1 MLSIQFAL
9 KEPSMK
15 PLAKAAVLPALA
27 LLALSGCEVKV
38 DNQSKAN
45 LENTADSVGD
55 TLGNAAD
62 AVGNVADSAGQAI
75 ENGADAIGNKVG
87 KIDVDVK
94 AGDNKAADNKAADG
108 NKQ

>member
-1 MLSIQFAL
+1 
-9 KEPSMK
+9 MK
-15 PLAKAAVLPALA
+15 PYPKAAALPAFA
-27 LLALSGCEVKV
+27 LLALAGCQVNV

-55 TLGNAAD
+55 ALGNAAD
-62 AVGNVADSAGQAI
+62 AVGNVADSAGAAV

-87 KIDVDVK
+87 DIAVDVK
-94 AGDNKAADNKAADG
+94 AGGNKAADDNKSADG

>member
-1 MLSIQFAL
+1 
-9 KEPSMK
+9 MK
-15 PLAKAAVLPALA
+15 PYPKAALPALA
-27 LLALSGCEVKV
+27 LVALAGCQVNV

-45 LENTADSVGD
+45 LENTADSLGD
-55 TLGNAAD
+55 AVGNAAD

-87 KIDVDVK
+87 KIDVNVK
-94 AGDNKAADNKAADG
+94 SGDNKAENDKSADG

>member
-1 MLSIQFAL
+1 MN
-9 KEPSMK
+9 PY
-15 PLAKAAVLPALA
+15 PKAVALPALA
-27 LLALSGCEVKV
+27 LLALAGCQVNV

-55 TLGNAAD
+55 ALGNAAD

-75 ENGADAIGNKVG
+75 ENGADAIGNKV
-87 KIDVDVK
+87 DVNLDVK
-94 AGDNKAADNKAADG
+94 SGDNKSADNKSADG